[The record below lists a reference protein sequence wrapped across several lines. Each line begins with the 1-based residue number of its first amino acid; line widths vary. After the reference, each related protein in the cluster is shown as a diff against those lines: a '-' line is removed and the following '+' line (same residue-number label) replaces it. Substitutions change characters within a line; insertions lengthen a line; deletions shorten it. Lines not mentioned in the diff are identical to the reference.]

1 MSHLSEIIKNQEE
14 ESKKLL
20 EVIENF
26 SKDEVSLEKDL
37 KIQND
42 PLFTDLG
49 DIYDSTRVAGKNLD
63 ISVPDDFIFR
73 QNEL

>member
-37 KIQND
+37 KI
-42 PLFTDLG
+42 
-49 DIYDSTRVAGKNLD
+49 
-63 ISVPDDFIFR
+63 
-73 QNEL
+73 